1 MVWNESDENVE
12 SVQLF
17 RLAALLLLTL
27 ERREVELTSN
37 QQPGVNSAEVQQQY
51 NAMQGGACFY
61 NPALTL

>member
-1 MVWNESDENVE
+1 MTFVPNVE

-51 NAMQGGACFY
+51 NAMQG
-61 NPALTL
+61 LLLSLIHI

>member
-1 MVWNESDENVE
+1 ME

-51 NAMQGGACFY
+51 NAMQGLLHAFTT
-61 NPALTL
+61 PL

>member
-1 MVWNESDENVE
+1 MVWNESDEIVE

-17 RLAALLLLTL
+17 RLAALVLLTL

-51 NAMQGGACFY
+51 SAMQGLLHAFTT
-61 NPALTL
+61 PL

>member
-1 MVWNESDENVE
+1 MFDKNESDENVE

-17 RLAALLLLTL
+17 RLAALVLLTL

-51 NAMQGGACFY
+51 NAMQGLLHAFTT
-61 NPALTL
+61 PL